1 MKFIKFN
8 DSKIDSLLFM
18 ELTDLAKTLA
28 KSDQVEVEYGVQ
40 SYYNPFEK
48 KVYMSHFWKDRAYRD
63 MVAGLKSDVY
73 LRSIGTRYSS
83 MNECASMLDAVRHF
97 QFKSLAKQLF
107 MLFEDIRIE
116 ESIKKE
122 RPGTKAVF
130 SSRRSMYRKH
140 FKTQL
145 TLNLERSIFTDALFC
160 AIYVKLTAES
170 PLEDIPVI
178 HESIDPL
185 KGFIEA
191 QLNRVYE
198 AHSTGDVVS
207 IVKHLMEGFEE
218 VLQKDMLN
226 TYFFFPELDYEHV
239 DEESLFD
246 DLKAKPKLSEDLT
259 LEEKSSGDEEVHEEE
274 MPTWHRET
282 EAPAKSFLQFDLE
295 HGAKTDITGGALR
308 EGEDGD
314 QALGT
319 VQGTAKQTKRKDYSK
334 LESLESVQNEP
345 NTGGTNGGKE
355 NRYAFSIFKTPDQP
369 SNEDVL
375 EYQSQAKTIEAYQKR
390 LKQMIHK
397 TLEHKKTLPRTDLH
411 AGRLNNKLLR
421 YFTERNPRLFYKKQ
435 EPSTEIDAV
444 FTLLVDCSA
453 SMHDKMAET
462 KRGIV
467 LFHEALKSVSV
478 PHQIVGFWEDTNDAT
493 ETSQPNYF
501 HTAVSFSDSLKEGA
515 GPHIMQLEPEEDNRD
530 GYAIRQMTKML
541 VQRSEAQKF
550 LIVFSDGEPAAF
562 NYEQNGIVDTHEAV
576 MEARKRNIEVINVFL
591 SNSEIEESQI
601 KTIQDMYGKYSLFV
615 PDVDQLPDVLYPLLK
630 KLLNKSIR

>member
-1 MKFIKFN
+1 MRFIKFN
-8 DSKIDSLLFM
+8 DSKIDSFLFM

-48 KVYMSHFWKDRAYRD
+48 KIYMSHFWKDRAYQD
-63 MVAGLKSDVY
+63 MVDGLKSDVY
-73 LRSIGTRYSS
+73 LRAVGTRYSS
-83 MNECASMLDAVRHF
+83 MNECSNMLDAVRHL

-116 ESIKKE
+116 ESIKRE

-130 SSRRSMYRKH
+130 TSRRNMYRKH
-140 FKTQL
+140 FATQL

-170 PLEDIPVI
+170 PLESIPDI
-178 HESIDPL
+178 HDSIDPM
-185 KGFIEA
+185 KGWIENE
-191 QLNRVYE
+191 LSRVYE
-198 AHSTGDVVS
+198 THSTKETAA
-207 IVKHLMEGFEE
+207 IVKTLMEGFEE
-218 VLQKDMLN
+218 VLERDMLN
-226 TYFFFPELDYEHV
+226 TYFFFPELDYEEV
-239 DEESLFD
+239 DEENLFH

-259 LEEKSSGDEEVHEEE
+259 LEEKSAGDEDVHDEE

-295 HGAKTDITGGALR
+295 HGAKTDIMGGALR

-314 QALGT
+314 QALGS

-334 LESLESVQNEP
+334 LESLEAVQDEP
-345 NTGGTNGGKE
+345 NAGGTAGGKE
-355 NRYAFSIFKTPDQP
+355 NRYAFSIFKTPEKP
-369 SNEDVL
+369 ASEEVL
-375 EYQSQAKTIEAYQKR
+375 QYRSQAKSIESYQKR
-390 LKQMIHK
+390 LKQMIQK

-501 HTAVSFSDSLKEGA
+501 HMAVSFSDSLKEGA

-530 GYAIRQMTKML
+530 GYAIRQMTNML

-630 KLLNKSIR
+630 KLLNKSIG